1 MNNKKIRL
9 LNKRKIK
16 FLIIGVVNV
25 FITNLFLQ
33 LSLLYFPTSIS
44 TLISQHIN
52 IFLGLNLYGKYV
64 FKLKKLRKR
73 NTVRYILL
81 AYLLWITNW
90 FSINWI
96 YISFGFSKNL
106 SALFV
111 LPLFAL
117 ISYLF
122 QKLFVFKD

>member
-16 FLIIGVVNV
+16 FLLIGIANV
-25 FITNLFLQ
+25 FVTNLCLQ
-33 LSLLYFPTSIS
+33 IFLLYFPTSIS
-44 TLISQHIN
+44 TLFSQHIN

-64 FKLKKLRKR
+64 FNFKKLRKR
-73 NTVRYILL
+73 NTLRYFLV
-81 AYLLWITNW
+81 AYLLWIANW
-90 FSINWI
+90 LSIDWV
-96 YISFGFSKNL
+96 YISFGCSKNL
-106 SALFV
+106 SALFI
-111 LPLFAL
+111 LPILAL

>member
-9 LNKRKIK
+9 LNKRKIN
-16 FLIIGVVNV
+16 FLLIGIGNV
-25 FITNLFLQ
+25 LITNFFLQ
-33 LSLLYFPTSIS
+33 IFLLYFPTSIS

-64 FKLKKLRKR
+64 FNFKKLRKR
-73 NTVRYILL
+73 NTLRYFLV
-81 AYLLWITNW
+81 AYLLWIANW
-90 FSINWI
+90 LSIDWV

-106 SALFV
+106 SALFI
-111 LPLFAL
+111 LPILAL

>member
-1 MNNKKIRL
+1 MANKKIRL
-9 LNKRKIK
+9 LNKRKIN
-16 FLIIGVVNV
+16 FLLLGSGNV
-25 FITNLFLQ
+25 LITNCFLQ
-33 LSLLYFPTSIS
+33 IFLLYFPTSIS

-64 FKLKKLRKR
+64 FKFKKLRKR
-73 NTVRYILL
+73 NTVRYFLL
-81 AYLLWITNW
+81 AYFLWITNW
-90 FSINWI
+90 FSIDWI
-96 YISFGFSKNL
+96 YTSFGFSKNL

-111 LPLFAL
+111 LPILAL

>member
-16 FLIIGVVNV
+16 FILIGIANV

-33 LSLLYFPTSIS
+33 LFLLYFPTSIS
-44 TLISQHIN
+44 TLFSQHIN

-64 FKLKKLRKR
+64 FKIKKLRKR
-73 NTVRYILL
+73 NTLRYFLL
-81 AYLLWITNW
+81 AYILWIANW
-90 FSINWI
+90 LSIDWI

-106 SALFV
+106 SALYV
-111 LPLFAL
+111 LPLLAL
-117 ISYLF
+117 ISYLS

>member
-16 FLIIGVVNV
+16 FILIGIANV

-33 LSLLYFPTSIS
+33 LFLLYFPTSIS
-44 TLISQHIN
+44 TLFSQHIN

-73 NTVRYILL
+73 NTLRYFLVAYIL
-81 AYLLWITNW
+81 WIANW
-90 FSINWI
+90 LSIDWI
-96 YISFGFSKNL
+96 YVSFGFSKNL
-106 SALFV
+106 SALYV
-111 LPLFAL
+111 LPLLAL
-117 ISYLF
+117 ISYLS

>member
-1 MNNKKIRL
+1 MTNKKIRL

-16 FLIIGVVNV
+16 FILIGIANV
-25 FITNLFLQ
+25 FITNLLLQ
-33 LSLLYFPTSIS
+33 LFLLYFPTSIS
-44 TLISQHIN
+44 TFFSQHIN

-73 NTVRYILL
+73 NTVRYFLV
-81 AYLLWITNW
+81 AYFLWIANW

-111 LPLFAL
+111 LPILAL
-117 ISYLF
+117 MSYFF

>member
-16 FLIIGVVNV
+16 FLLIGIANV
-25 FITNLFLQ
+25 FVTNLCLQ
-33 LSLLYFPTSIS
+33 IFLLYFPTSIS
-44 TLISQHIN
+44 TLFSQHIN

-64 FKLKKLRKR
+64 FNFKKLRKR
-73 NTVRYILL
+73 NTLRYFLV
-81 AYLLWITNW
+81 AYLLWIANW
-90 FSINWI
+90 LSIDWV

-106 SALFV
+106 SALFI
-111 LPLFAL
+111 LPILAL

>member
-16 FLIIGVVNV
+16 FLLIGIANV

-33 LSLLYFPTSIS
+33 LFLLYFPTSIS
-44 TLISQHIN
+44 TLFSQHIN

-73 NTVRYILL
+73 NTLRYFLV
-81 AYLLWITNW
+81 AYLLWIANW
-90 FSINWI
+90 LCIDWI
-96 YISFGFSKNL
+96 YKSFGFSKNL
-106 SALFV
+106 SALFI
-111 LPLFAL
+111 LPILAL

>member
-16 FLIIGVVNV
+16 FILIGIANV

-33 LSLLYFPTSIS
+33 LFLLYFPTSIS
-44 TLISQHIN
+44 TLFSQHIN

-73 NTVRYILL
+73 NTVRYFLV
-81 AYLLWITNW
+81 AYLLWIANW
-90 FSINWI
+90 LSIDWI
-96 YISFGFSKNL
+96 HISFGFSKNL
-106 SALFV
+106 SALYV
-111 LPLFAL
+111 LPLLAL
-117 ISYLF
+117 ISYLS